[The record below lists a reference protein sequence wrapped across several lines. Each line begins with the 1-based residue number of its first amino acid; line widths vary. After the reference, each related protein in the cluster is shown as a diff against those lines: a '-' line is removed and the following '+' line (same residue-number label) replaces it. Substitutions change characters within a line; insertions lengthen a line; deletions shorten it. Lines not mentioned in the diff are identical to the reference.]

1 MEEWSNGLKLKE
13 GFQRQEKAA
22 PTRFPMDRSWSVFAT
37 MVFNTPLIQYSLAQT
52 YRKGPFS

>member
-13 GFQRQEKAA
+13 GFQRQGKAA
-22 PTRFPMDRSWSVFAT
+22 LTRFPMDRSWSVFAT

-52 YRKGPFS
+52 YIKGPF